1 MNKAISQHGAV
12 NTLYSVTSISLCLV
26 LGHFISGYLGGLP
39 RSLYG
44 LIFFTLLLH
53 WRWVDANR
61 VKASIAWGLRNM
73 GVCFVPAGVG
83 IIEQFELIKQHGLAI
98 VGITFITSLLLLT
111 FVAYFYRK
119 LDPNAPCNEKTEN
132 D

>member
-1 MNKAISQHGAV
+1 MKKATSLHSAINA
-12 NTLYSVTSISLCLV
+12 LYCAATIGLCLI
-26 LGHFISGYLGGLP
+26 LGHFISEYLGGLP

-44 LIFFTLLLH
+44 LILFTLMLH
-53 WRWVDANR
+53 WRWIDANR

-83 IIEQFELIKQHGLAI
+83 IIEHFQLVKQHGLAI
-98 VGITFITSLLLLT
+98 VGITFVTSLMLLT

-119 LDPNAPCNEKTEN
+119 LDPNDTRNGSKENE
-132 D
+132 